1 MGSAVYT
8 GTCNMWEREKF
19 ICGKAD
25 SEGAVFDFKH
35 GDIFMYDLES
45 GSANTD
51 YTSGGTH

>member
-1 MGSAVYT
+1 
-8 GTCNMWEREKF
+8 MWEREKF